1 MFKKYDKTC
10 PDCVSSQVKINSAV
24 NAELRK
30 ELVSAGNFC
39 ADQEDGAVEVAP
51 LCKKVGMG

>member
-1 MFKKYDKTC
+1 LKIK
-10 PDCVSSQVKINSAV
+10 VSH
-24 NAELRK
+24 L
-30 ELVSAGNFC
+30 F